1 MNKSHCYAIDN
12 SSFVIALPDGRE
24 VFINISDRAIDVGR
38 RKPGEEY
45 PTFQMT
51 DWKEYNDK

>member
-1 MNKSHCYAIDN
+1 MQSHCCAIDN
-12 SSFVIALPDGRE
+12 SSFVIVRPDGE
-24 VFINISDRAIDVGR
+24 EIFVNISDKTIDVGRR

-51 DWKEYNDK
+51 KWLDQ